1 MDSYFELK
9 EKGLRKVLTLNS
21 IKCLE
26 CNTVLE
32 SKHQHHFVTCGCK
45 NQTFNDGGLIY
56 NRVGAVD
63 LDKVENL
70 SKYVYMTEQEYE
82 DMLERKRIKDE
93 DGTPFKLEKSPPT
106 IKLLSGCKSKV
117 LTALSKPSPF
127 EPSSN
132 VLKAASNFPCCALMK
147 VLERKETKN
156 SG

>member
-45 NQTFNDGGLIY
+45 NQTFNDGGLTY

-70 SKYVYMTEQEYE
+70 SKYIIMTEQEYE
-82 DMLERKRIKDE
+82 DMLEKKRIKDE
-93 DGTPFKLEKSPPT
+93 EILQKKIESGEMIQFGGKYIHKSTWKL
-106 IKLLSGCKSKV
+106 IMDNCLKLGDK
-117 LTALSKPSPF
+117 
-127 EPSSN
+127 
-132 VLKAASNFPCCALMK
+132 
-147 VLERKETKN
+147 
-156 SG
+156 

>member
-1 MDSYFELK
+1 MSEYLELK

-45 NQTFNDGGLIY
+45 NQTFNDGGLSY

-70 SKYVYMTEQEYE
+70 CKYVIMTEQEYE
-82 DMLERKRIKDE
+82 DMLERKRIEEAEILQQKIDA
-93 DGTPFKLEKSPPT
+93 GLMIQFGGKWIHKSTWKL
-106 IKLLSGCKSKV
+106 IMDNCLKLGDK
-117 LTALSKPSPF
+117 
-127 EPSSN
+127 
-132 VLKAASNFPCCALMK
+132 
-147 VLERKETKN
+147 
-156 SG
+156 

>member
-63 LDKVENL
+63 LDKVEDL
-70 SKYVYMTEQEYE
+70 CKYVIMTEQEYE
-82 DMLERKRIKDE
+82 DMLEKKRIKDE
-93 DGTPFKLEKSPPT
+93 EILQKKIESGEMIQFGGKWIHFSTYKIIMDNCLKLGDK
-106 IKLLSGCKSKV
+106 
-117 LTALSKPSPF
+117 
-127 EPSSN
+127 
-132 VLKAASNFPCCALMK
+132 
-147 VLERKETKN
+147 
-156 SG
+156 